1 MRILTNL
8 SKAELDYLTNQPTA
22 KAMIDKVKKEGI
34 YIAEGDVEGAKDFVE
49 MRNSQKQED
58 NLNISPEGMNA
69 LKKDNEVK
77 EKTSQ
82 EEQIKERI
90 AELKKE
96 LSEIKTQQV
105 NSEKAK
111 ETQELKIKAITQQ
124 ISMLSIQLIQV
135 QKANSESSSV

>member
-1 MRILTNL
+1 MEYIFNITNI

-22 KAMIDKVKKEGI
+22 KAMIEKVEKEGI
-34 YIAEGDVEGAKDFVE
+34 YIAEGDVEGAQAFAK

-58 NLNISPEGMNA
+58 NLDISSEGMNA

-96 LSEIKTQQV
+96 LSEIKAQQV
-105 NSEKAK
+105 NSEEAK
-111 ETQELKIKAITQQ
+111 ETQEQKIKAITQQ
-124 ISMLSIQLIQV
+124 ISMLSMQLIQV
-135 QKANSESSSV
+135 QKANSE

>member
-34 YIAEGDVEGAKDFVE
+34 YIPEGDVEGAKDFVE

-58 NLNISPEGMNA
+58 NLNISPEGMTA

-82 EEQIKERI
+82 EEQIK
-90 AELKKE
+90 
-96 LSEIKTQQV
+96 
-105 NSEKAK
+105 
-111 ETQELKIKAITQQ
+111 
-124 ISMLSIQLIQV
+124 
-135 QKANSESSSV
+135 